1 MTTDALKSLPVVF
14 IAVLAQVAVF
24 SAIEVAGGS
33 ADAVVVT
40 VTLIALLA
48 GAVAG
53 AVAGFWAG
61 FLLDTATLGTLGFS
75 SLLLTLVGYWSGR
88 YGETT
93 GRDRAHAPLLAVA
106 AVTILYAL
114 AGFLLSF
121 MLGEP
126 TSARWMLFDTLVPQV
141 ALNVLLALPVYAVC
155 RRLFVRDRLR
165 GAQEVELLG

>member
-1 MTTDALKSLPVVF
+1 MSTDVAKALPVIF
-14 IAVLAQVAVF
+14 IAVLAQVSVF
-24 SAIEVAGGS
+24 ASIEIAGGG
-33 ADAVVVT
+33 ADVLLVT
-40 VTLIALLA
+40 VAVIALLA
-48 GAVAG
+48 GALVG

-93 GRDRAHAPLLAVA
+93 GDRTHAPLLAVGG
-106 AVTILYAL
+106 VTVAYVL

-126 TSARWMLFDTLVPQV
+126 TSARWMLFDTLVPQL
-141 ALNVLLALPVYAVC
+141 ALNMLLTLPVFACC
-155 RRLFVRDRLR
+155 RRLFGRERHR
-165 GAQEVELLG
+165 APQEVELLG